1 VIERRPGAASGRP
14 SLILLGGS
22 ANALSIA
29 RSLGRDGVRV
39 YAIND
44 ESSPIRHSRFIRW
57 IAMPAKATSRDHLEY
72 LLGPRSDPLRG
83 SVLLAAS
90 DPGLELIA
98 RHRAELLE
106 RFLLDDSNP
115 EAQLCML
122 DKLCTYE
129 TAVAAG
135 IPTPRFWAVRPGTD
149 LQAIRSG
156 FVYPLIVK
164 PHRSEVFEA
173 EFGRKYFLARSF
185 EEVVAGVDVAAAA
198 GIDVLLMEMI
208 EGPDANLCSYNTY
221 LDETGEPRFDF
232 TKRIV
237 RRFPVNM
244 GTATY
249 HVTDHVPELREP
261 ALALFRQVGLR
272 GLANAEFKLDARD
285 GTLKLIECNA
295 RFTAATP
302 LLAACGFD
310 LGRWVYDR
318 VTGESP
324 APLVEYPVGRHLWS
338 PVDDARAFLEM
349 RSRGELTTRAWLRSL
364 ARRQVFAFLDWRDPG
379 PSVVVHA
386 RLFRTAVRKV
396 FRRWERGAG
405 APRGERGDT
414 R

>member
-1 VIERRPGAASGRP
+1 MDPRPGTPAPRP
-14 SLILLGGS
+14 PAIVLGGT

-29 RSLGRDGVRV
+29 RSLGRDGVTV

-44 ESSPIRHSRFIRW
+44 ESSAIRHSRYIRW
-57 IAMPAKATSRDHLEY
+57 IPMPRKATSRDHLEY

-98 RHRAELLE
+98 RHRPELLK

-115 EAQLCML
+115 AAQLCML

-129 TAVAAG
+129 AAMAAG
-135 IPTPRFWAVRPGTD
+135 IPTPRFWAVHPGTD
-149 LQAIRSG
+149 LAALRPG
-156 FVYPLIVK
+156 LVYPLIVK

-185 EEVVAGVDVAAAA
+185 EEVVAGAAVAAAA
-198 GIDVLLMEMI
+198 GIDVLLMELI
-208 EGPDANLCSYNTY
+208 EGPDDRLCSYNTY
-221 LDETGEPRFDF
+221 LDEGGKPVFDF
-232 TKRIV
+232 TKRII

-249 HVTDHVPELREP
+249 HVTDHIPELREP

-272 GLANAEFKLDARD
+272 GVANAEFKLDSRD

-295 RFTAATP
+295 RFTASTP

-310 LGRWVYDR
+310 LGRFVYDR
-318 VTGESP
+318 VTGRSP
-324 APLVEYPVGRHLWS
+324 APFVPYPAGRHLWS
-338 PVDDARAFLEM
+338 PVDDTRAFLEM
-349 RSRGELTTRAWLRSL
+349 RSRGELTSRAWLRSL
-364 ARRQVFAFLDWRDPG
+364 LRRQVFAFLDWRDPG

-386 RLFRTAVRKV
+386 RLVRAAARKV
-396 FRRWERGAG
+396 FRRQERGSG
-405 APRGERGDT
+405 APPAT
-414 R
+414 AP